1 MSLIEHRPEGLL
13 RVRWVRADAI
23 GVEDASLTTS
33 FLLTPQRLI
42 ADWSPSRVDQIDDDA
57 INTVLSLE
65 PELVLLGTGSRQ
77 QFPSQAVLAAFLR
90 RQIGFE
96 VMDNAAA
103 ARTYHLLAQ
112 EGRKLAVGFLLGGN

>member
-23 GVEDASLTTS
+23 GVEDSSLTRS
-33 FLLTPQRLI
+33 FLLTPTQLI
-42 ADWSPSRVDQIDDDA
+42 PDWSPRSVDQIDDSAIDA
-57 INTVLSLE
+57 VLALK
-65 PELVLLGTGSRQ
+65 PELVLLGTGLRQ
-77 QFPSQAVLAAFLR
+77 HFPPQAVMAAFLR

-103 ARTYHLLAQ
+103 ARTYHLLVQ
-112 EGRKLAVGFLLGGN
+112 EGRQLVVGFLLGH

>member
-23 GVEDASLTTS
+23 GVEGASLTSS
-33 FLLTPQRLI
+33 FLLTPQTLI
-42 ADWSPSRVDQIDDDA
+42 ADWSPRSVEQIDDSA
-57 INTVLSLE
+57 IEIVLSLK
-65 PELVLLGTGSRQ
+65 PELVLLGTGTRQ

-112 EGRKLAVGFLLGGN
+112 EGRKLVVGFLLGGG